1 MKGTES
7 TITTETKVT
16 VSQSR
21 LNYYTVFCCTSSVQN
36 AIPQAPL
43 SLAEYCSVQYHERDY
58 FKCAVINIQ
67 LPSKI
72 YLIIHASTKEK
83 YFYN

>member
-21 LNYYTVFCCTSSVQN
+21 LNYYTVFCCTSTVHN
-36 AIPQAPL
+36 TIPQAPL

-58 FKCAVINIQ
+58 FKCAVTNIH
-67 LPSKI
+67 S
-72 YLIIHASTKEK
+72 YLQRFI
-83 YFYN
+83 